1 MNMFF
6 SNSSSNAQR
15 KKKLLR
21 KQQRDVNSLI
31 RELDRER
38 LQLQQQEKALI
49 GDLKKFAK
57 EQQIDAAKV
66 TAKSIV
72 RNRGAVTK
80 LYQLKS
86 QLQAVSLRMAE
97 VTSTQAMTDAMKGT
111 TKALGAM
118 NKKMMHNETI
128 VKILKDFEKQNQ
140 MMQMTNEQIEVSTDT
155 STLEDEDEEE
165 ALVSSVF
172 EELQLNDMMN
182 GMSLHVPRQGVQR
195 HPTQEKEEEKEG
207 DEEGGKEDLQALLE
221 RHRRF
226 MLDD

>member
-1 MNMFF
+1 MFF

-21 KQQRDVNSLI
+21 KQQRDVSSLI

>member
-21 KQQRDVNSLI
+21 KQQRDVSSLI